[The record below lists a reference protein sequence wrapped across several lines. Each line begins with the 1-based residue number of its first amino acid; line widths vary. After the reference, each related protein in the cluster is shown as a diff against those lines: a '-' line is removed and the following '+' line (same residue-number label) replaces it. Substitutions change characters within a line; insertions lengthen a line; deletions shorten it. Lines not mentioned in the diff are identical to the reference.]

1 LRRQGFRAYRM
12 DSETRHPEEIPG
24 ETSGFF
30 RADGPDLI
38 LEALHLLR
46 GGTPADG
53 EAYEAAPVA
62 RQESQLCE
70 WAKSLDLLLDPDA
83 NSGVRDTLVPF
94 DVIPCHP
101 RGGFLQ
107 FIAGHTL
114 RAERRV
120 STKARSNL

>member
-1 LRRQGFRAYRM
+1 M

-62 RQESQLCE
+62 RQESQL
-70 WAKSLDLLLDPDA
+70 DPDA